1 MADRADTTPWC
12 PRCMRPTG
20 ESARCPSCGLAQ
32 LGPDADRLRVV
43 VWRLHEIGE
52 RQRAL
57 EEEAAPLRLEQ
68 VRLLQVLGR
77 DSARRPRGARV
88 QWRPEVV
95 RDVLLWLGSILLALA
110 AVSFAVVAFLNLGD
124 AGRAGLLAGTTLV
137 VAACA
142 AAARRPL
149 PATGEAL
156 GGLAMALVLVDW
168 YALRR
173 AGVAAGWSPAAWW
186 ALGSAVAAAIAAVA
200 ARWLRV
206 QRLSAAVLVQASA
219 VLVVT
224 TVAEASWTI
233 GVGLAL
239 VAAASVLAGAML
251 ARKPAERHVAIVF
264 GVGSGLLEVAAL
276 GLVFA
281 SPPIQDA
288 ASAAGPAAVLAAMA
302 LAPALARVWRNL
314 PGRGVAL
321 DGLVV
326 IAAGTLLASGGTLLA
341 AEWRSWALLAAV
353 AVLGALAVGL
363 CRVLPAELARGTTL
377 AAVATLGV
385 GVAGLLG
392 PLLRALAAPLEW
404 AGDPWT
410 GRAAS
415 GAADAVTRLSPAEG
429 GLEAL
434 WPVVVMLLACAAAA
448 GLAAAR
454 PRGSRA
460 IEPALAGAVASGA
473 AVGIVAVLPMA
484 VGWPLW
490 AALLC
495 TAAGALGCGAGA
507 VLADR
512 DGRSLAASVLAACTA
527 VLTVVALAWA
537 LATEAGTL
545 AVVGLLAIAA
555 AAAAGASRT
564 SWLRRSFAAVASAA
578 VLGESAAAVVS
589 AGGGAAQAGL
599 TVAVAAGIVLVAGA
613 HWRQRTAEGPVME
626 TLGLAGLVAGILLAA
641 REERWLAAALTAA
654 VPMLAVAAVR
664 PARRGYAWCGAA
676 AAVAA
681 TWAWLAVANV
691 ALLEAYTLPA
701 AAAALIAG
709 AVTWRGHPRG
719 GSWLAFGPGIAVAL
733 LPSLVVTIDRGGV
746 ARPLLLTGGALL
758 VVLAGAR
765 ARLQAPLILGA
776 LTLLALGVEVL
787 LPVAARLPRWVTIG
801 AAGLVLL
808 WLGATTDRRLTQLRG
823 LRQRLQ
829 NLERDGTPDT
839 PR

>member
-1 MADRADTTPWC
+1 
-12 PRCMRPTG
+12 MRPTG
-20 ESARCPSCGLAQ
+20 EAARCPSCGLAQ
-32 LGPDADRLRVV
+32 LGADADRLRVV

-77 DSARRPRGARV
+77 DSARRPRGARA

-95 RDVLLWLGSILLALA
+95 RGVLLWLGSILLALA

-173 AGVAAGWSPAAWW
+173 AGVAAGWSPAASW
-186 ALGSAVAAAIAAVA
+186 ALGSAVAAAIAGVA

-251 ARKPAERHVAIVF
+251 ARKPAERPVAIVF

-288 ASAAGPAAVLAAMA
+288 ASAAGPAAALAAMA

-314 PGRGVAL
+314 PGGRVAL
-321 DGLVV
+321 DGLAV

-341 AEWRSWALLAAV
+341 AEWSSWALLAAV

-363 CRVLPAELARGTTL
+363 CRVLPAELATL

-385 GVAGLLG
+385 GVVGLLG

-415 GAADAVTRLSPAEG
+415 GAADAVARLSPAEG

-495 TAAGALGCGAGA
+495 TAAGALGCGTGA

-512 DGRSLAASVLAACTA
+512 DGWSLAASVLAACTA
-527 VLTVVALAWA
+527 VLVVVALAWA

-545 AVVGLLAIAA
+545 AVVGLLAAA
-555 AAAAGASRT
+555 AAVAAGASRT
-564 SWLRRSFAAVASAA
+564 SWLRRSFAAVATAA

-599 TVAVAAGIVLVAGA
+599 TVALAAGIVLVAGA
-613 HWRQRTAEGPVME
+613 RWRQGTAEGPVME
-626 TLGLAGLVAGILLAA
+626 TLSLAGLVAGILLAA

-691 ALLEAYTLPA
+691 ALVEAYTLPA
-701 AAAALIAG
+701 AGAALIAG

-746 ARPLLLTGGALL
+746 ARPLLLTAGALL
-758 VVLAGAR
+758 VVLSGAR

-776 LTLLALGVEVL
+776 VTLLALGVDVL

-829 NLERDGTPDT
+829 NLERDGTLDT
-839 PR
+839 PARPGRG

>member
-1 MADRADTTPWC
+1 MADRADTTSWC

-20 ESARCPSCGLAQ
+20 EAARCPSCGLAQ
-32 LGPDADRLRVV
+32 LGADADRLRVV

-186 ALGSAVAAAIAAVA
+186 ALGSAVAAAIAGVA

-233 GVGLAL
+233 GLGLAL

-251 ARKPAERHVAIVF
+251 ARKPAERPVAIVF

-555 AAAAGASRT
+555 AAAA
-564 SWLRRSFAAVASAA
+564 A

-691 ALLEAYTLPA
+691 ALLA

-746 ARPLLLTGGALL
+746 ARPLLLTGGAVL

>member
-1 MADRADTTPWC
+1 
-12 PRCMRPTG
+12 MRPTG
-20 ESARCPSCGLAQ
+20 EAARCPSCGLAQ
-32 LGPDADRLRVV
+32 LGADADRLRVV

-77 DSARRPRGARV
+77 DSARRPRGARA

-95 RDVLLWLGSILLALA
+95 RGVLLWLGSILLALA

-186 ALGSAVAAAIAAVA
+186 ALGSAVAAAIAGVA

-288 ASAAGPAAVLAAMA
+288 ASAAGPAAALAAMA

-314 PGRGVAL
+314 PGGRVAL
-321 DGLVV
+321 DGLAV

-341 AEWRSWALLAAV
+341 AEWSSWALLAAV

-385 GVAGLLG
+385 GVVGLLG
-392 PLLRALAAPLEW
+392 PLLRALAAPPEW

-415 GAADAVTRLSPAEG
+415 GAADAVARLSPAEG

-495 TAAGALGCGAGA
+495 TAAGALGCGTGA

-512 DGRSLAASVLAACTA
+512 DGWSLAASVLAACTA
-527 VLTVVALAWA
+527 VLVVVALAWA

-545 AVVGLLAIAA
+545 AVVGLLAAA
-555 AAAAGASRT
+555 AAVAAGASRT
-564 SWLRRSFAAVASAA
+564 SWLRRSFAAVATAA

-613 HWRQRTAEGPVME
+613 RWRQGTAEGPVME
-626 TLGLAGLVAGILLAA
+626 TLSLAGLVAGILLAA

-691 ALLEAYTLPA
+691 ALVEAYTLPA
-701 AAAALIAG
+701 AGAALIAG
-709 AVTWRGHPRG
+709 A
-719 GSWLAFGPGIAVAL
+719 
-733 LPSLVVTIDRGGV
+733 
-746 ARPLLLTGGALL
+746 LL
-758 VVLAGAR
+758 VVLSGAR

-776 LTLLALGVEVL
+776 VTLLALGVDVL

-829 NLERDGTPDT
+829 NLERDGTLDT
-839 PR
+839 PARPGRG

>member
-1 MADRADTTPWC
+1 MADRADTTSWC

-20 ESARCPSCGLAQ
+20 EAARCPSCGLAQ
-32 LGPDADRLRVV
+32 LGADADRLRVV

-77 DSARRPRGARV
+77 DSARRPRGVRA

-95 RDVLLWLGSILLALA
+95 RGVLLWLGSILLALA
-110 AVSFAVVAFLNLGD
+110 AVSFAV
-124 AGRAGLLAGTTLV
+124 
-137 VAACA
+137 
-142 AAARRPL
+142 
-149 PATGEAL
+149 
-156 GGLAMALVLVDW
+156 
-168 YALRR
+168 
-173 AGVAAGWSPAAWW
+173 VAAGWSPAAWW
-186 ALGSAVAAAIAAVA
+186 ALGSAVAAAIAGVA

-288 ASAAGPAAVLAAMA
+288 ANAAGPAAALAAMA

-314 PGRGVAL
+314 PGGRVAL
-321 DGLVV
+321 DGLAV

-341 AEWRSWALLAAV
+341 AEWSSWALLAAV

-385 GVAGLLG
+385 GVVGLLG

-415 GAADAVTRLSPAEG
+415 GAADAVARLSPAEG

-473 AVGIVAVLPMA
+473 AVGIVAV
-484 VGWPLW
+484 
-490 AALLC
+490 
-495 TAAGALGCGAGA
+495 
-507 VLADR
+507 
-512 DGRSLAASVLAACTA
+512 
-527 VLTVVALAWA
+527 
-537 LATEAGTL
+537 
-545 AVVGLLAIAA
+545 
-555 AAAAGASRT
+555 
-564 SWLRRSFAAVASAA
+564 
-578 VLGESAAAVVS
+578 
-589 AGGGAAQAGL
+589 
-599 TVAVAAGIVLVAGA
+599 
-613 HWRQRTAEGPVME
+613 
-626 TLGLAGLVAGILLAA
+626 
-641 REERWLAAALTAA
+641 
-654 VPMLAVAAVR
+654 
-664 PARRGYAWCGAA
+664 
-676 AAVAA
+676 
-681 TWAWLAVANV
+681 
-691 ALLEAYTLPA
+691 
-701 AAAALIAG
+701 
-709 AVTWRGHPRG
+709 
-719 GSWLAFGPGIAVAL
+719 
-733 LPSLVVTIDRGGV
+733 
-746 ARPLLLTGGALL
+746 
-758 VVLAGAR
+758 
-765 ARLQAPLILGA
+765 
-776 LTLLALGVEVL
+776 
-787 LPVAARLPRWVTIG
+787 
-801 AAGLVLL
+801 
-808 WLGATTDRRLTQLRG
+808 
-823 LRQRLQ
+823 
-829 NLERDGTPDT
+829 
-839 PR
+839 

>member
-1 MADRADTTPWC
+1 
-12 PRCMRPTG
+12 MRPTG
-20 ESARCPSCGLAQ
+20 EAARCPSCGLAQ
-32 LGPDADRLRVV
+32 LGADADRLRVV

-77 DSARRPRGARV
+77 DSARRPRGARA

-95 RDVLLWLGSILLALA
+95 RGVLLWLGSILLALA

-186 ALGSAVAAAIAAVA
+186 ALGSAVAAAIAGVA

-288 ASAAGPAAVLAAMA
+288 ASAAGPAASAAMA

-314 PGRGVAL
+314 PGGRVAL
-321 DGLVV
+321 DGLAV

-341 AEWRSWALLAAV
+341 AEWSSWALLAAV

-385 GVAGLLG
+385 GVVGLLG

-415 GAADAVTRLSPAEG
+415 GAADAVARLSPAEG

-495 TAAGALGCGAGA
+495 TPAGALGCGTGA

-512 DGRSLAASVLAACTA
+512 DGWSLAASVLAACTA
-527 VLTVVALAWA
+527 VLVVVALAWA

-545 AVVGLLAIAA
+545 GVVGLMAA
-555 AAAAGASRT
+555 AAAVAAGASRT
-564 SWLRRSFAAVASAA
+564 SWLRRSFAAVATAA

-613 HWRQRTAEGPVME
+613 RWQGTAEGPVME
-626 TLGLAGLVAGILLAA
+626 TLSLAGLVAGILLAA

-691 ALLEAYTLPA
+691 ALVEAYTLPA
-701 AAAALIAG
+701 AGAALIAG
-709 AVTWRGHPRG
+709 A
-719 GSWLAFGPGIAVAL
+719 
-733 LPSLVVTIDRGGV
+733 
-746 ARPLLLTGGALL
+746 LL
-758 VVLAGAR
+758 VVLSGAR

-776 LTLLALGVEVL
+776 VTLLALGVDVL

-829 NLERDGTPDT
+829 SLERDGTLDT
-839 PR
+839 PARLGRG

>member
-1 MADRADTTPWC
+1 
-12 PRCMRPTG
+12 MRPTG
-20 ESARCPSCGLAQ
+20 EAARCPSCGLAQ
-32 LGPDADRLRVV
+32 LGADADRLRVV

-77 DSARRPRGARV
+77 DSARRPRGARA

-95 RDVLLWLGSILLALA
+95 RGVLLWLGSILLALA

-186 ALGSAVAAAIAAVA
+186 ALGSAVAAAIAGVA

-288 ASAAGPAAVLAAMA
+288 ASAAGPAASAAMA

-314 PGRGVAL
+314 PGGRVAL
-321 DGLVV
+321 DGLAV

-341 AEWRSWALLAAV
+341 AEWSSWALLAAV

-385 GVAGLLG
+385 GVVGLLG

-415 GAADAVTRLSPAEG
+415 GAADAVARLSPAEG

-495 TAAGALGCGAGA
+495 TPAGALGCGSGA

-512 DGRSLAASVLAACTA
+512 DGWSLAASVLAACTA
-527 VLTVVALAWA
+527 VLVVVALAWA

-545 AVVGLLAIAA
+545 AVVGLLAAA
-555 AAAAGASRT
+555 AAVAAGASRT
-564 SWLRRSFAAVASAA
+564 SWLRRSFAAVATAT

-599 TVAVAAGIVLVAGA
+599 TVALAAGIVLVAGA
-613 HWRQRTAEGPVME
+613 RWRQGTAEGPVME
-626 TLGLAGLVAGILLAA
+626 TLSLAGLVAGILLAA

-691 ALLEAYTLPA
+691 ALVEAYTLPA
-701 AAAALIAG
+701 AGAALIAG
-709 AVTWRGHPRG
+709 A
-719 GSWLAFGPGIAVAL
+719 
-733 LPSLVVTIDRGGV
+733 
-746 ARPLLLTGGALL
+746 LL
-758 VVLAGAR
+758 VVLSGAR

-776 LTLLALGVEVL
+776 VTLLALGVDVL

-829 NLERDGTPDT
+829 NLERDGTLDT
-839 PR
+839 PARPGRG

>member
-1 MADRADTTPWC
+1 MADRADTTSWC

-20 ESARCPSCGLAQ
+20 EAARCPSCGLAQ
-32 LGPDADRLRVV
+32 LGADADRLRVV

-77 DSARRPRGARV
+77 DSARRPRGVRA

-95 RDVLLWLGSILLALA
+95 RGVLLWLGSILLALA

-186 ALGSAVAAAIAAVA
+186 ALGSAVAAAIAGVA

-288 ASAAGPAAVLAAMA
+288 ASAAGPAAALAAMA

-314 PGRGVAL
+314 PGGRVAL
-321 DGLVV
+321 DGLAV

-341 AEWRSWALLAAV
+341 AEWSSWAL
-353 AVLGALAVGL
+353 
-363 CRVLPAELARGTTL
+363 L

-385 GVAGLLG
+385 GVVGLLG

-415 GAADAVTRLSPAEG
+415 GAADAVARLSPAEG

-495 TAAGALGCGAGA
+495 TPAGALGCGTGA

-512 DGRSLAASVLAACTA
+512 DGWSLAASVLAACTA
-527 VLTVVALAWA
+527 VLVVVALAWA

-545 AVVGLLAIAA
+545 AVVGLLAAA
-555 AAAAGASRT
+555 AAVAAGASRT
-564 SWLRRSFAAVASAA
+564 SWLRRSFAAVATAA

-589 AGGGAAQAGL
+589 AG
-599 TVAVAAGIVLVAGA
+599 
-613 HWRQRTAEGPVME
+613 
-626 TLGLAGLVAGILLAA
+626 
-641 REERWLAAALTAA
+641 
-654 VPMLAVAAVR
+654 
-664 PARRGYAWCGAA
+664 
-676 AAVAA
+676 
-681 TWAWLAVANV
+681 
-691 ALLEAYTLPA
+691 
-701 AAAALIAG
+701 
-709 AVTWRGHPRG
+709 
-719 GSWLAFGPGIAVAL
+719 
-733 LPSLVVTIDRGGV
+733 
-746 ARPLLLTGGALL
+746 
-758 VVLAGAR
+758 
-765 ARLQAPLILGA
+765 
-776 LTLLALGVEVL
+776 
-787 LPVAARLPRWVTIG
+787 
-801 AAGLVLL
+801 
-808 WLGATTDRRLTQLRG
+808 
-823 LRQRLQ
+823 
-829 NLERDGTPDT
+829 
-839 PR
+839 

>member
-1 MADRADTTPWC
+1 MADRADTTSWC

-20 ESARCPSCGLAQ
+20 EAARCPSCGLAQ
-32 LGPDADRLRVV
+32 LGADADRLRVV

-77 DSARRPRGARV
+77 DSARRPRGVRA

-95 RDVLLWLGSILLALA
+95 RGVLLWLGSILLALA

-186 ALGSAVAAAIAAVA
+186 ALGSAVAAAIAGVA

-288 ASAAGPAAVLAAMA
+288 ASAAGPAAALAAMA

-314 PGRGVAL
+314 PGGRVAL
-321 DGLVV
+321 DGLAV

-341 AEWRSWALLAAV
+341 AEWSSWAL
-353 AVLGALAVGL
+353 
-363 CRVLPAELARGTTL
+363 L

-385 GVAGLLG
+385 GVVGLLG

-415 GAADAVTRLSPAEG
+415 GAADAVARLSPAEG

-495 TAAGALGCGAGA
+495 TPAGALGCGTGA

-512 DGRSLAASVLAACTA
+512 DGWSLAASVLAACTA
-527 VLTVVALAWA
+527 VLVVVALAWA

-545 AVVGLLAIAA
+545 AVVGLLAAA
-555 AAAAGASRT
+555 AAVAAGASRT
-564 SWLRRSFAAVASAA
+564 SWLRRSFAAVATAA

-613 HWRQRTAEGPVME
+613 RWRQGTAEGPVME
-626 TLGLAGLVAGILLAA
+626 TLSLAGLVAGILLAA

-664 PARRGYAWCGAA
+664 PARRGYAWCDAA

-691 ALLEAYTLPA
+691 ALVEAYTLPA
-701 AAAALIAG
+701 AGAALIAG

-719 GSWLAFGPGIAVAL
+719 
-733 LPSLVVTIDRGGV
+733 
-746 ARPLLLTGGALL
+746 
-758 VVLAGAR
+758 
-765 ARLQAPLILGA
+765 
-776 LTLLALGVEVL
+776 
-787 LPVAARLPRWVTIG
+787 
-801 AAGLVLL
+801 
-808 WLGATTDRRLTQLRG
+808 
-823 LRQRLQ
+823 
-829 NLERDGTPDT
+829 
-839 PR
+839 

>member
-1 MADRADTTPWC
+1 MADRADTTSWC

-20 ESARCPSCGLAQ
+20 EAARCPSCGLAQ
-32 LGPDADRLRVV
+32 LGADADRLRVV

-77 DSARRPRGARV
+77 DSARRPRGVRA

-95 RDVLLWLGSILLALA
+95 RGVLLWLGSILLALA
-110 AVSFAVVAFLNLGD
+110 AVSFAVVACLNLGD

-186 ALGSAVAAAIAAVA
+186 ALGSAVAAAIAGVA

-219 VLVVT
+219 VLVDT

-288 ASAAGPAAVLAAMA
+288 ASAAGPAAALAAMA

-314 PGRGVAL
+314 PGGRVAL
-321 DGLVV
+321 DG
-326 IAAGTLLASGGTLLA
+326 
-341 AEWRSWALLAAV
+341 
-353 AVLGALAVGL
+353 LAVGL

-385 GVAGLLG
+385 GVVGLLG

-415 GAADAVTRLSPAEG
+415 GAADAVARLSPAEG

-495 TAAGALGCGAGA
+495 TAAGARGCGTGA

-512 DGRSLAASVLAACTA
+512 DGWSLAASVLAACTA
-527 VLTVVALAWA
+527 VLVVVALAWA

-545 AVVGLLAIAA
+545 AVVGLLAAA
-555 AAAAGASRT
+555 AAVAAGASRT
-564 SWLRRSFAAVASAA
+564 SWLRRSFAAVATAA

-613 HWRQRTAEGPVME
+613 RWQGTAEGPVME
-626 TLGLAGLVAGILLAA
+626 TLSLAGLVAGILLAA

-664 PARRGYAWCGAA
+664 PTRRGYAWCGAA

-691 ALLEAYTLPA
+691 ALVEAYTLPA
-701 AAAALIAG
+701 AGAALIAG
-709 AVTWRGHPRG
+709 A
-719 GSWLAFGPGIAVAL
+719 
-733 LPSLVVTIDRGGV
+733 
-746 ARPLLLTGGALL
+746 LL
-758 VVLAGAR
+758 VVLSGAR

-776 LTLLALGVEVL
+776 VTLLALGVDVL

-808 WLGATTDRRLTQLRG
+808 
-823 LRQRLQ
+823 
-829 NLERDGTPDT
+829 
-839 PR
+839 